1 MIQWL
6 IVPSTDEQTSAGSI
20 GQAFLQ
26 RIAVREKAR
35 VQAHFLARLYAH
47 PEAQNIVLC
56 GSAALHGVYLHGRWA
71 KDLDFVALPGVAARF
86 ADIARE
92 CGLTLTAKDEDS
104 VPRLDRAGWTFGLP
118 RAGFP
123 EARIAVEVFTCDT
136 FRVAPERGTWTADS
150 GETLSVW
157 AKPLSEIMGANL
169 GNIFRRA
176 KAADYVDLWLGLQSD
191 PALRYAVREML
202 GRGLCFAGDFTPPA
216 ALDMALALSQLDTL
230 RETWREKLS
239 PYMKHVPP
247 FDAVRA
253 DLARSLPFFTN
264 NAK

>member
-1 MIQWL
+1 MFPTGKQ
-6 IVPSTDEQTSAGSI
+6 AGAGPI
-20 GQAFLQ
+20 GQALLQ

-47 PEAQNIVLC
+47 LDAQNIVLC
-56 GSAALHGVYLHGRWA
+56 GSAALHGVYLHRRWA

-86 ADIARE
+86 TDIARE
-92 CGLTLTAKDEDS
+92 CGLMLAAKDEDS
-104 VPRLDRAGWTFGLP
+104 APRLDRTGWMFGLT
-118 RAGFP
+118 RTGFP

-136 FRVAPERGTWTADS
+136 FRVVPERGTWMADS
-150 GETLSVW
+150 GETVAVW
-157 AKPLSEIMGANL
+157 AKPLPEIIGIKL
-169 GNIFRRA
+169 GNVFRRA

-191 PALRYAVREML
+191 PALRYPVREML

-247 FDAVRA
+247 FDEVRA
-253 DLARSLPFFTN
+253 ELAHSLPFFTS